1 MNEVV
6 DSSQRA
12 QALDVSGSFIV
23 QAPAGS
29 GKTELL
35 TQRYLV
41 LLGTVEKPEEI
52 IAITFTRKAASE
64 MRNRVL
70 SALDKVNSQVELVS
84 EHEKNTWQLAQAVIV
99 RDQQLDWQ
107 LLDNP
112 NRLRIQTIDSLC
124 ASITRQMPITSR
136 FGAQPEIADNPSV
149 LYQQAARETI
159 AEVESKESWSEP
171 LAHLLSYLD
180 NNLKSIEKLLAAM
193 LARRDHWLRHVAGG
207 DQYGSKRDE
216 LESAINNAVNDEM
229 TLLAEQFPFELAEEM
244 ISLVGFAASQLKLTK
259 GEDSPLIDC
268 LDLAELP
275 EFTAENVTVW
285 QGIAYLFLT
294 TQGTWRKTANATIG
308 FPAATKIKDKQQKA
322 HYQAM
327 KQRFTQF
334 VEHCAANYGFTKQL
348 HDVRSLPPSYYRDDQ
363 WEIMDAL
370 FALLPLAVAQL
381 KLIFNQHG
389 CVDFTEVSQAAVTA
403 LGFSDQPS
411 DLALALDYR
420 IQHILIDEFQDTS
433 LSQYKL
439 TEQLTAGWVEGDGRT
454 LFVVGDPM
462 QSIYRFREAE
472 VGLFLRA
479 QHQGIGNV
487 HLQSLNLTVNFRS
500 QAGIVDWVN
509 RSFQK
514 IFPQREDIAMGA
526 VSYVTSNAFNEN
538 KNTQAVQMHCLFSN
552 NVSLEAERVQQLV
565 SQAREENP
573 QGTIAILVR
582 SRGHAS
588 AILPTLK
595 KVGLNYQAMEIERMG
610 QRPVIQDLLALTR
623 SLLHPGDRVSWLATL
638 RAPWCGLS
646 LADLT
651 QLCGDDHYKTL
662 WSQINNKDSVSQ
674 LSEPGKIR
682 LTRLTEVFKV
692 ALAQRNRLSLRRY
705 VEGVWLVLGG
715 PAVVDNETDL
725 EDAAVYFSLLDQLEQ
740 GQTLT
745 DFEQLMNKV
754 EQLFARPNIE
764 ADQRLQVMTIHKSKG
779 LEFDTVIVP
788 GLGRKPTGHEKRLLL
803 WMERPREQQ
812 QTDLLMA
819 PITSPGRED
828 DAIYCYLKQLDEQ
841 KALLE
846 DARLLYV
853 AATRAKQVLHLIGHT
868 DLKQEDEDVQIAAP
882 HPKSLLSRLWVVVKE
897 QFNSEFR
904 TEYIANSA
912 MAAGEDPINTEHQD
926 VITRLVTDWQPPD
939 VPPMILTETL
949 KNTLEEESENLEYD
963 WARESTKHVGS
974 IVHGFLET
982 IGNEGIQY
990 WDFARVLQKK
1000 AVIRSSLMQLGVGH
1014 PDLDPSVQ
1022 RVIDALLNVLSEPR
1036 GRWIFDAKHTAAA
1049 CEYALTGTINQRLV
1063 SIVIDRTFIDDQGI
1077 RWIIDYKTSTH
1088 EGGGLQAFL
1097 DSEVERYQSQLARY
1111 ATLFS
1116 MLENRP
1122 IRLGLY
1128 FPLLK
1133 EWREWAGEPAQLH
1146 EEFIEDI
1153 G

>member
-1 MNEVV
+1 MSEVV
-6 DSSQRA
+6 DSLQRA

-35 TQRYLV
+35 TQRYLS
-41 LLGTVEKPEEI
+41 LLSIVEKPEEI

-70 SALDKVNSQVELVS
+70 SALDKVNTQIELVS
-84 EHEKNTWQLAQAVIV
+84 DHEKKTWQLAQAVIM
-99 RDQQLDWQ
+99 RDQQRNWQ

-124 ASITRQMPITSR
+124 ASITRKMPITSR
-136 FGAQPEIADNPSV
+136 FGAQPEISDNPSV

-159 AEVESKESWSEP
+159 AEVESEASWSES

-180 NNLKSIEKLLAAM
+180 NNLKLIEKLLAAM

-207 DQYGSKRDE
+207 DQYESKRDE
-216 LESAINNAVNDEM
+216 LENAIKNSVNDEM
-229 TLLAEQFPFELAEEM
+229 ALLAEQFPLEYAEEM
-244 ISLVGFAASQLKLTK
+244 ITLVGFAASQLKVTQ
-259 GEDSPLIDC
+259 GEASPLIDC
-268 LDLAELP
+268 LDITELP
-275 EFTAENVTVW
+275 GFTAADVAAW
-285 QGIAYLFLT
+285 QGIASLFLT
-294 TQGTWRKTANATIG
+294 AQGTWRKTANVKIG
-308 FPAATKIKDKQQKA
+308 FPSATTLKDKQQKA

-327 KQRFTQF
+327 KQRFKQW
-334 VEHCAANYGFTKQL
+334 VEYCAANAAFTKQL
-348 HDVRSLPPSYYRDDQ
+348 YDVRLLPPSHYRDDQ

-370 FALLPLAVAQL
+370 FSLLPLAVAQL

-439 TEQLTAGWVEGDGRT
+439 TEQLTAGWMEGDGRT

-509 RSFQK
+509 HSFQQ

-526 VSYVTSNAFNEN
+526 VSYVASDAFNEN
-538 KNTQAVQMHCLFSN
+538 KNPAAVQMHCLFSN
-552 NVSLEAERVQQLV
+552 DVNAEAEQVQQLV
-565 SQAREENP
+565 RQAREENP
-573 QGTIAILVR
+573 EGSIAILVR

-588 AILPTLK
+588 AILPALK
-595 KVGLNYQAMEIERMG
+595 KAGLNYQAMEIERMG
-610 QRPVIQDLLALTR
+610 KRPVIQDLLALTR
-623 SLLHPGDRVSWLATL
+623 SLLHPGDRISWLATL

-646 LADLT
+646 LADLA
-651 QLCGDDHYKTL
+651 QLCGDDHYKTI
-662 WSQINNKDSVSQ
+662 WSKINNKDSVSQ
-674 LSEPGKIR
+674 LSALGKARLIR
-682 LTRLTEVFKV
+682 LTDVFKV

-715 PAVVDNETDL
+715 PAVVGNETDL

-868 DLKQEDEDVQIAAP
+868 DIKSEDEDVQLAAP
-882 HPKSLLSRLWVVVKE
+882 HPKSLLSRLWVIVND
-897 QFNSEFR
+897 QFNSEFQ
-904 TEYIANSA
+904 TLCLENSA
-912 MAAGEDPINTEHQD
+912 TTADEDLINEEHHD

-939 VPPMILTETL
+939 VPPMILTKSL
-949 KNTLEEESENLEYD
+949 KNTLEEENENIEYD

-990 WDFARVLQKK
+990 WDSARVLQKQS
-1000 AVIRSSLMQLGVGH
+1000 VIQTSLMQLGVGH
-1014 PDLDPSVQ
+1014 PDLEPSVQ

-1036 GRWIFDAKHTAAA
+1036 GRWIFDAKHTASA

-1063 SIVIDRTFIDDQGI
+1063 SVVIDRTFIDDQGI

-1088 EGGGLQAFL
+1088 AGGGLQAFL
-1097 DSEVERYQSQLARY
+1097 DSQVVRYQSQLARY
-1111 ATLFS
+1111 ASLFA
-1116 MLENRP
+1116 MLEHRP

-1133 EWREWAGEPAQLH
+1133 EWREWASEPVQFP
-1146 EEFIEDI
+1146 EEIIEE
-1153 G
+1153 

>member
-6 DSSQRA
+6 DSPQRA
-12 QALDVSGSFIV
+12 RALDVSDSFIV

-35 TQRYLV
+35 TQRYLS
-41 LLGTVEKPEEI
+41 LLSTVAKPEEI

-70 SALDKVNSQVELVS
+70 SALDKVNSQAELVS

-99 RDQQLDWQ
+99 RDQQLNWQ

-136 FGAQPEIADNPSV
+136 FGAQPAISDNPSV

-171 LAHLLSYLD
+171 LAHLLTYLD
-180 NNLKSIEKLLAAM
+180 NNLKSIEKLLASM

-207 DQYGSKRDE
+207 DQYGSKRDD
-216 LESAINNAVNDEM
+216 LERAINNAVNDEM
-229 TLLAEQFPFELAEEM
+229 TLLAESFPLEQAEEM
-244 ISLVGFAASQLKLTK
+244 ISLVGFAASQLNVTK

-268 LDLAELP
+268 LDMDELP
-275 EFTAENVTVW
+275 EFSAENVAEW
-285 QGIAYLFLT
+285 QGIAHLFLT
-294 TQGTWRKTANATIG
+294 AQGTWRKTANATIG
-308 FPAATKIKDKQQKA
+308 FPVATKIKDKQQKA

-327 KQRFTQF
+327 KQSFMQW
-334 VEHCAANYGFTKQL
+334 VEHGAENEAFTKQL
-348 HDVRSLPPSYYRDDQ
+348 HDIRSLPPSEYRDDQ

-509 RSFQK
+509 RSFHK
-514 IFPQREDIAMGA
+514 IFPQRENIAMGA
-526 VSYVTSNAFNEN
+526 VSYVASNAFNEN
-538 KNTQAVQMHCLFSN
+538 KNPEAVQIHCFFSN
-552 NVSLEAERVQQLV
+552 DVNLEAERVQQLV
-565 SQAREENP
+565 MQTRAETP
-573 QGTIAILVR
+573 KGTIAILVR

-588 AILPTLK
+588 AILPALK
-595 KVGLNYQAMEIERMG
+595 KAGLNYQAMEIERMG

-623 SLLHPGDRVSWLATL
+623 SLLHPGDRISWLATL

-646 LADLT
+646 LDDLT
-651 QLCGDDHYKTL
+651 QLCGDDHYKTI
-662 WSQINNKDSVSQ
+662 WAQINNKDSVSR
-674 LSEPGKIR
+674 LSAPGKIR
-682 LTRLTEVFKV
+682 LTRLADVFKV
-692 ALAQRNRLSLRRY
+692 ALPQRNRLSLRRY

-715 PAVVDNETDL
+715 PAVVGNETDL

-812 QTDLLMA
+812 KTDLLMA
-819 PITSPGRED
+819 PIASPGRED

-841 KALLE
+841 KSLLE

-853 AATRAKQVLHLIGHT
+853 AATRAKHNLHLIGHT
-868 DLKQEDEDVQIAAP
+868 GVKHEDEDMQLSAP
-882 HPKSLLSRLWVVVKE
+882 HPKSLLSRLWVIVKDQLHRE
-897 QFNSEFR
+897 LQTLCLE
-904 TEYIANSA
+904 NSA
-912 MAAGEDPINTEHQD
+912 TIADEVSLNEASHDF
-926 VITRLVTDWQPPD
+926 ITRLVTDWQLPD
-939 VPPMILTETL
+939 VAPMILTETL
-949 KNTLEEESENLEYD
+949 KNTLEEASENLEYD
-963 WARESTKHVGS
+963 WATESTKHVGS
-974 IVHGFLET
+974 IVHGFLES
-982 IGNEGIQY
+982 IGKEGIEY
-990 WDFARVLQKK
+990 WDSARVLKK
-1000 AVIRSSLMQLGVGH
+1000 QAVIRASLMQLGVGH

-1022 RVIDALLNVLSEPR
+1022 RVMDALLNVLNESR
-1036 GRWIFDAKHTAAA
+1036 GRWVFDEKHTAAA
-1049 CEYALTGTINQRLV
+1049 CEYALTGTINQRLISV
-1063 SIVIDRTFIDDQGI
+1063 VIDRTFIDDQGI
-1077 RWIIDYKTSTH
+1077 RWIIDYKTSIH
-1088 EGGGLQAFL
+1088 EGGGLQSFL
-1097 DSEVERYQSQLARY
+1097 DSEVERYQPQLTRY

-1116 MLENRP
+1116 LLENRP

-1133 EWREWAGEPAQLH
+1133 EWREWAGESV
-1146 EEFIEDI
+1146 
-1153 G
+1153 